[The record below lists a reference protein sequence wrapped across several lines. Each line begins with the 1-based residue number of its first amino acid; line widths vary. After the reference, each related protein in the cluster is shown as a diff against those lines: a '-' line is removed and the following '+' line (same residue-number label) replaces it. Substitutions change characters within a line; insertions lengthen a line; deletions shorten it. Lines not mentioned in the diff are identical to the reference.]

1 MTAAF
6 PFADSPEGIDAAL
19 LNGHSK
25 NAPAAIKPL
34 LRGFEPYETG
44 NSMLWALNKMRNTST
59 HAVLVE
65 PSVYTNGVH
74 AFPLMP
80 LQGSTSDVRYEM
92 IFQVGEWDPVR
103 REIEIL
109 RITAGEHPPFRLQ
122 NDYYISVSN
131 VALLRGKSTFKV
143 FEELGPMVQDIVGT
157 IEAETIRLLS

>member
-1 MTAAF
+1 
-6 PFADSPEGIDAAL
+6 
-19 LNGHSK
+19 
-25 NAPAAIKPL
+25 
-34 LRGFEPYETG
+34 
-44 NSMLWALNKMRNTST
+44 
-59 HAVLVE
+59 
-65 PSVYTNGVH
+65 
-74 AFPLMP
+74 MP